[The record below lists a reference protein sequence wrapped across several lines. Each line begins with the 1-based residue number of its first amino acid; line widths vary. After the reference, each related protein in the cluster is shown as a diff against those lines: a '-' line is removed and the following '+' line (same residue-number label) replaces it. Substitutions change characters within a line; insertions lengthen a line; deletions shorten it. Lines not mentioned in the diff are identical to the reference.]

1 LVLPSRS
8 SAAAPGPLL
17 RVTLVGKYPP
27 PHGNGALVVDGFASF
42 WFRVEPSG
50 SNAIVGG
57 GRHEEQNRHHH
68 AAAGKGRLDFN
79 TNSIGGIE
87 ASFEGAVADEEK
99 EQLDAPETQEPINQ

>member
-1 LVLPSRS
+1 
-8 SAAAPGPLL
+8 
-17 RVTLVGKYPP
+17 LVGKYPP

-68 AAAGKGRLDFN
+68 AAAGESRLDLN
-79 TNSIGGIE
+79 TNSIGRIE

-99 EQLDAPETQEPINQ
+99 EQLDASETQEHINQ